1 MRKFLRV
8 IFILLLY
15 IFVVLII
22 LWKADV
28 LEYTVLEKIKT
39 TDEYIE
45 NGLSLEDKNLI
56 IEKQVEDKYYYN
68 QIDDDAKKIYDKLID
83 SKEELKTGTAGIEF
97 TKGEFNHVL
106 RQENGLE
113 LLSQKYQEAVDA
125 LRYDHIELY
134 YLDFTKMVLRTIT
147 YTRGRDVTY
156 EVLLTLAEGQEN
168 YFQDDLANADLNAM
182 IETTEKVSQ
191 EILEQA
197 DGTDYQKIQYI
208 HDWLID
214 NLEYDTTYNAHN
226 NRNIY
231 GALVNREVVCEGY
244 AKAFKYLLDKI
255 EIPCILVSGNA
266 TNSEGQSEK
275 HMWNYIRINNVW
287 YFVDVTWDDPI
298 ITNSNKL
305 PQKYRYKYFCQGD
318 NTATTHVIE
327 KSLTEGGKEFEYPE
341 LYHKE
346 Q

>member
-1 MRKFLRV
+1 MRRNLTI
-8 IFILLLY
+8 IFIVLLY
-15 IFVVLII
+15 IAAVAIM
-22 LWKADV
+22 LWKSDI
-28 LEYTVLEKIKT
+28 LEVTVLEKIKT

-45 NGLSLEDKNLI
+45 NGLSLEDENLI

-68 QIDDDAKKIYDKLID
+68 QIDEDAKKIYNKIIE
-83 SKEELKTGTAGIEF
+83 SKEKLQTGTSNIEF
-97 TKGEFNHVL
+97 NNNEFNHIL
-106 RQENGLE
+106 SQENGIE
-113 LLSQKYQEAVDA
+113 TLSKKYQEAVDA
-125 LRYDHIELY
+125 IRYDHIELY
-134 YLDFTKMVLRTIT
+134 YIDFTKMILKTIT
-147 YTRGRDVTY
+147 YTRGRNITY
-156 EVLLTLAEGQEN
+156 EVFLTVAEGEKN
-168 YFQDDLANADLNAM
+168 YFQDELANTDIVAM
-182 IETTEKVSQ
+182 IEATEKVSG

-208 HDWLID
+208 HNWLID
-214 NLEYDTTYNAHN
+214 NLEYDITYNAHN

>member
-1 MRKFLRV
+1 MRKFLSI
-8 IFILLLY
+8 IFLLLLY
-15 IFVVLII
+15 VLVVFII
-22 LWKADV
+22 LWISNM
-28 LEYTVLEKIKT
+28 LEFTVLEKIKT
-39 TDEYIE
+39 TDEYIK

-68 QIDDDAKKIYDKLID
+68 QIDEESKKIYDKLIE
-83 SKEELKTGTAGIEF
+83 SKEKLKTGTENIEF
-97 TKGEFNHVL
+97 NNKEFDHIL
-106 RQENGLE
+106 SQENGLE

-125 LRYDHIELY
+125 IRYDHIELY
-134 YLDFTKMVLRTIT
+134 YLDFTKMILKTIT
-147 YTRGRDVTY
+147 YTRGKNTTY
-156 EVLLTLAEGQEN
+156 EVFLSVAEGENN
-168 YFQDDLANADLNAM
+168 YFQDELSNADLSAM
-182 IETTEKVSQ
+182 VETTENIAQ

-197 DGTDYQKIQYI
+197 EGTDYQKIQYV

-214 NLEYDTTYNAHN
+214 NLEYDETYSMTN

-244 AKAFKYLLDKI
+244 AKAFKYLLDKM
-255 EIPCILVSGNA
+255 EIPCILVSGKA
-266 TNSEGQSEK
+266 INSEGKTEK
-275 HMWNYIRINNVW
+275 HMWNYIRINGVW

-318 NTATTHVIE
+318 NTTATHTIVN
-327 KSLTEGGKEFEYPE
+327 SLTEGGKEFEYPE

-346 Q
+346 A